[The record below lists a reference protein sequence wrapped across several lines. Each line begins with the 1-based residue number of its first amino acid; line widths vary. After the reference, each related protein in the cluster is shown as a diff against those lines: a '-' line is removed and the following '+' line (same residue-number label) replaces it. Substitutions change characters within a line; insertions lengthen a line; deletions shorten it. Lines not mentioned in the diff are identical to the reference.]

1 MMPCPSSGTSFSP
14 ESYLFPPVARSLMW
28 RAVIPSSLHLWA
40 TSWAADKAAYGEDA
54 SRSAFAFIPP
64 VTWQM
69 VSLPERPVTCMK
81 VSLKAAKTWHT
92 PNTFSPS
99 ATWGLR
105 LMTCSFFFSF
115 PLRGAISVHL
125 FQTPPPERQA
135 ELFIAEK
142 PWQLPFALPI
152 AKQKG
157 LVTLKK
163 W

>member
-69 VSLPERPVTCMK
+69 VSLPERPVSWIK
-81 VSLKAAKTWHT
+81 VLLRGAKMWHT
-92 PNTFSPS
+92 PNTLSPS
-99 ATWGLR
+99 AARGPKLVP
-105 LMTCSFFFSF
+105 CSSFFSF
-115 PLRGAISVHL
+115 PLRGAISAHL
-125 FQTPPPERQA
+125 LQTPPPER
-135 ELFIAEK
+135 E
-142 PWQLPFALPI
+142 PS
-152 AKQKG
+152 
-157 LVTLKK
+157 
-163 W
+163 